1 MMGTNYGRRQDDN
14 NGFTISMIPK
24 WLSIT
29 MIVCKGFLLLTP
41 FTISSIMLV
50 AENTSLIW
58 NCVWCLSL
66 LKIIDFA
73 NE

>member
-1 MMGTNYGRRQDDN
+1 MMGANYGRRQDDN

-24 WLSIT
+24 WLTIT

>member
-1 MMGTNYGRRQDDN
+1 MISAPRDLAKSAR
-14 NGFTISMIPK
+14 GFTISVAK
-24 WLSIT
+24 WLTVT

-66 LKIIDFA
+66 LRIIDFA
-73 NE
+73 DE

>member
-1 MMGTNYGRRQDDN
+1 MMGANYGRREDDN
-14 NGFTISMIPK
+14 KGFTINMIPK
-24 WLSIT
+24 WLTIT